1 MRVIA
6 GKYKGRRLQ
15 APRGRDIRP
24 TSDRLRESI
33 FNIIGAAVAGH
44 NIVDIFAGTGAMGI
58 EALSRGAAHAVF
70 IDKHHQAL
78 DVVRTNVNPLETS
91 SRHWDIIRW
100 DAGLNLS
107 CLAALDLSFGVAFI
121 DPPYNKGYADRALEN
136 LATSNAMVPGG
147 LVVLEHHH
155 LEGISLRDKGMSLQD
170 QRRYGK
176 TLVTFLR
183 IMV

>member
-15 APRGRDIRP
+15 APRGREIRP

-33 FNIIGAAVAGH
+33 FNIIGAEIAGH
-44 NIVDIFAGTGAMGI
+44 NIIDIFAGTGAMGI

-70 IDKHHQAL
+70 IDKHSRAL
-78 DVVRTNVNPLETS
+78 DVVRANVEALKAS
-91 SRHWDIIRW
+91 HHGDIIRW
-100 DAGLNLS
+100 DAGLNLR
-107 CLAALDLSFGVAFI
+107 CLAALDLSFGLAFI
-121 DPPYNKGYADRALEN
+121 DPPYNKGYADQALKH
-136 LATSNAMVPGG
+136 LAASNAMVPGG

-155 LEGISLRDKGMSLQD
+155 LEGISLQDKGMALQD

>member
-6 GKYKGRRLQ
+6 GKYKGRRLR
-15 APRGRDIRP
+15 APRGRNIRP

-33 FNIIGAAVAGH
+33 FNIIGADIAGH

-58 EALSRGAAHAVF
+58 EALSRGAEHAVF
-70 IDKHHQAL
+70 IDKHYPAL
-78 DVVRTNVNPLETS
+78 EAVRANVNPLEAA
-91 SRHWDIIRW
+91 RHWDIIRW
-100 DAGLNLS
+100 DAGLNLR
-107 CLAALDLSFGVAFI
+107 CLAALDLRFGFAFI
-121 DPPYNKGYADRALEN
+121 DPPYNRGYADRALKH
-136 LATSNAMVPGG
+136 LAASNAMAPGG

-155 LEGISLRDKGMSLQD
+155 RESFSLPDKGMSLQD

-176 TLVTFLR
+176 TLVTFLG

>member
-6 GKYKGRRLQ
+6 GKYKGRRLR
-15 APRGRDIRP
+15 APRGREIRP

-33 FNIIGAAVAGH
+33 FNIIGAEIAGH
-44 NIVDIFAGTGAMGI
+44 NILDIFAGTGAMGI
-58 EALSRGAAHAVF
+58 EALSRGAEHAVF
-70 IDKHHQAL
+70 IDKHYQAL
-78 DVVRTNVNPLETS
+78 EAVRANVNPLGA

-100 DAGLNLS
+100 DAGLNLR
-107 CLAALDLSFGVAFI
+107 CLAALDLSFGFAFM
-121 DPPYNKGYADRALEN
+121 DPPYNRGFADRALKH
-136 LATSNAMVPGG
+136 LAASNAMVPGG

-155 LEGISLRDKGMSLQD
+155 LERFSPQGNGMSLQD